1 MASLFREVLSVP
13 TLLGLSL
20 VSLGLL
26 GGLSL
31 LLSQLFGITP
41 LRVGPIILLFLALA
55 VVVFVFNL
63 VFKKNFDFDN
73 KSIIAMVLVTA
84 IIVGVYIYLPQTVP
98 EVFSVATQE
107 LQSVVGLGG

>member
-1 MASLFREVLSVP
+1 
-13 TLLGLSL
+13 
-20 VSLGLL
+20 
-26 GGLSL
+26 
-31 LLSQLFGITP
+31 
-41 LRVGPIILLFLALA
+41 
-55 VVVFVFNL
+55 